1 MIRSLAIAILPTC
14 ALVVLAGCGTEQF
27 PTAELT
33 GRVTLEGK
41 PLEGVVLQFEPRT
54 SDTKKPLPVGF
65 GVTDA
70 DGRYTAFRT
79 GNKKSGLVI
88 GVHQV
93 RVTVPE
99 GNTAKVNPRYGE
111 DRAFFAEVVA
121 GPNVVDF
128 ELTED
133 PSKAKLQ
140 SADTSQP
147 TVPDDYVPPEYQKK
161 SAQP

>member
-1 MIRSLAIAILPTC
+1 MNPSRHHAFLLPCT
-14 ALVVLAGCGTEQF
+14 LLLLTGCGSDQF

-41 PLEGVVLQFEPRT
+41 PLEGVVLQFEPRNID
-54 SDTKKPLPVGF
+54 SKKPMPVGF

-70 DGRYTAFRT
+70 DGRYRAFRT
-79 GNKKSGLVI
+79 GKEKFGLVL

-99 GNTAKVNPRYGE
+99 GNAAKVNPRYAE
-111 DRAFFAEVVA
+111 DRAFFAEIGP

-133 PSKAKLQ
+133 PGKAKLQ
-140 SADTSQP
+140 SSDPSRSS
-147 TVPDDYVPPEYQKK
+147 VPDNYVPPEYQK